1 MSRKTDTRA
10 AAGRGGLDQHSPL
23 VTVHGIGGACWG
35 DFRADAHWQL
45 PGYGGTALLPETSFA
60 GWALALKA
68 ALDAAGQE
76 QVDLLGHSIG
86 GMVAQEFALTF
97 PERVRRLVLYATT
110 PAFGGKDPAFAQQFL
125 ADRLAPLQSGVS
137 MLQLAQQSMTS
148 MLSPRAGMAA
158 MAEVI
163 NAMASTPAAA
173 YRATVTCLTTF
184 NRIDDLGRI
193 GMPTLLLAGERDP
206 LAPPR
211 TMQRMADAMPDAK
224 LVTLPAAGH
233 LAHLEYPKEFAAAV
247 HGFLA

>member
-1 MSRKTDTRA
+1 LT
-10 AAGRGGLDQHSPL
+10 L
-23 VTVHGIGGACWG
+23 VTIHGIGGACWG
-35 DFRADAHWQL
+35 GFRADLPWYL
-45 PGYGGTALLPETSFA
+45 PGYGGTPMLPQATFPN
-60 GWALALKA
+60 WALALKA
-68 ALDAAGQE
+68 ALDAAGLE

-97 PERVRRLVLYATT
+97 PERVRKLVLYATT
-110 PAFGGKDPAFAQQFL
+110 PAFGGKDPAFAEQFL
-125 ADRLAPLQSGVS
+125 ADRLAPLQSGLS

-163 NAMASTPAAA
+163 SAMASTPPAA
-173 YRATVTCLTTF
+173 YRATVTCLTSF

-193 GMPTLLLAGERDP
+193 TAPTLLLAGERDP

-211 TMQRMADAMPDAK
+211 TMQRMAEAMPDAR

-233 LAHLEYPKEFAAAV
+233 LAHLEYPKEFASAV
-247 HGFLA
+247 YGFLG

>member
-1 MSRKTDTRA
+1 MTK
-10 AAGRGGLDQHSPL
+10 AGDAGQTPL

-35 DFRADAHWQL
+35 GFRADMHWQL
-45 PGYGGTALLPETSFA
+45 PGYGGTPLLPQTSFA
-60 GWALALKA
+60 NWAVALAA
-68 ALDAAGQE
+68 ALDAGGMAR
-76 QVDLLGHSIG
+76 VDLLGHSIG
-86 GMVAQEFALTF
+86 GMVAQEFALAF
-97 PERVRRLVLYATT
+97 PQRVRRLVLYATT
-110 PAFGGKDPAFAQQFL
+110 PAFGGKDPAFAEQFL

-163 NAMASTPAAA
+163 NAMAGTPAAA

-184 NRIDDLGRI
+184 NRMADLGGI
-193 GMPTLLLAGERDP
+193 AAPTLLLAGERDP

-211 TMQRMADAMPDAK
+211 PLQRMADAMPDAR

-233 LAHLEYPKEFAAAV
+233 LGHLEYPKEFAAAV
-247 HGFLA
+247 HGFLG